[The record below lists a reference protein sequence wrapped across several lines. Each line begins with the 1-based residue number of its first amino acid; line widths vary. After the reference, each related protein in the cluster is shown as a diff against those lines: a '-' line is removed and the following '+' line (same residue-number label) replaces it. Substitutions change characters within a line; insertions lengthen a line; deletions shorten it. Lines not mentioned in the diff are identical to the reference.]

1 MSESR
6 IYTQRVDVGPY
17 EFFEYKV
24 GYINK
29 YAVVFDS
36 IQKFKYE
43 GNKNLGRDFGEL
55 MFKELPEGY
64 DLSGYD
70 YLLPVPSTPS
80 SLSDRGYDT
89 VSLIGKRLS
98 ELCGLPLAGD
108 ILKALDRPSQVGLSW
123 AERVKNVE
131 GSFHLRNPS
140 RVEGKSFVVL
150 DDVTTT
156 GSTLNEVILTL
167 STANPRRLDALVYAK
182 RFINSDR

>member
-29 YAVVFDS
+29 YAVVSDS
-36 IQKFKYE
+36 IHKFKYE

-64 DLSGYD
+64 DLSDYD

-89 VSLIGKRLS
+89 VCLIGKRLS

-108 ILKALDRPSQVGLSW
+108 TLKALDRPSQVGLSW

-131 GSFHLRNPS
+131 GSFHLKNPS
-140 RVEGKSFVVL
+140 CVEGKSFIVL

-167 STANPRRLDALVYAK
+167 TTANPRRLDALVYAK
-182 RFINSDR
+182 RFINFDG